1 MPGVKAQP
9 FRDFVP
15 QSGTLL
21 FLDYQSNATI
31 GVNILPNFDG
41 DAYPHTVLEMALS
54 NPRPL
59 TDIEQLESVA
69 PHDTDIATLAYV
81 EEMVLNPE
89 KFVPETTDI
98 VPNIDPDRMLASLR
112 INDISGPSV
121 DKIWE
126 EETAP
131 DSQRRIGFRFGRAR
145 HYAVEGETIEIPVF
159 RSAPFDED
167 VTVHYWSAP
176 IADSWWMTPGKTG
189 KTKIQRRTPT
199 LIQWKTG
206 IIHLVM
212 VLGPEI
218 VMRIPTPIRE
228 IRTI

>member
-1 MPGVKAQP
+1 MGRVTHYRRLPDAFFNERKVMPGVRAQP

-59 TDIEQLESVA
+59 TDIEQLESVT

-112 INDISGPSV
+112 VRCSLLLPYLIN
-121 DKIWE
+121 
-126 EETAP
+126 
-131 DSQRRIGFRFGRAR
+131 
-145 HYAVEGETIEIPVF
+145 
-159 RSAPFDED
+159 
-167 VTVHYWSAP
+167 
-176 IADSWWMTPGKTG
+176 
-189 KTKIQRRTPT
+189 
-199 LIQWKTG
+199 
-206 IIHLVM
+206 
-212 VLGPEI
+212 
-218 VMRIPTPIRE
+218 
-228 IRTI
+228 